1 MATYSV
7 LYCDRGNSSVMAD
20 FDNLEDAKA
29 YVEKELKGEQMV
41 GEDDYVDDELT
52 GVAWFEISSIKD
64 DELVD
69 WYRSDYFFKRDN

>member
-1 MATYSV
+1 
-7 LYCDRGNSSVMAD
+7 MAD

-52 GVAWFEISSIKD
+52 GVAWFEISSIED

-69 WYRSDYFFKRDN
+69 WYRSDYFFTRDN

>member
-1 MATYSV
+1 
-7 LYCDRGNSSVMAD
+7 MAD

-52 GVAWFEISSIKD
+52 GVAWFEISSIED

-69 WYRSDYFFKRDN
+69 WDRSDYFFTRDN